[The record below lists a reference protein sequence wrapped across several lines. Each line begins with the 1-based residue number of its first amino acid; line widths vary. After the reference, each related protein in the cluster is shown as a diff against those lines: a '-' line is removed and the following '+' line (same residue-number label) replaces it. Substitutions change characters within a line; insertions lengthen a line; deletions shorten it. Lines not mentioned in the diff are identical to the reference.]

1 MMFQR
6 QLTSRFGWTAGACLL
21 LGSLAGACSASND
34 INMFGAGGSGG
45 NASGAQEGSG
55 NGSSNP
61 DDFTTSATGTG
72 SSAASGLGEGCAKSE
87 TKAEQVPLDMYV
99 MLDSS
104 GSMDEPAGT
113 STKWTEVT
121 KALGTFLKQPSAAGI
136 SVGIQYFPQLINA
149 EASCDA
155 TKYAKPAVEISLLPG
170 ASSKL
175 VTSIG
180 AHITGGGTPTSAAL
194 SGAIQHAKAWA
205 IAHPTHITID
215 VFATDGKPEGA
226 PGCDTNLDHINAIAA
241 AGKNGKPK
249 ILTYVIGVGDLKDVL
264 DGIAAA
270 GGTGQAFIV
279 EPGQNTGQ
287 KFLEA
292 MNQIRGAALACS
304 YVIPVPMSGTP
315 DFGSV
320 NVQYTPGAD
329 PSTPVIFPKVLDKTY
344 CEPGVD
350 AWYYDDNAAP
360 TQIILCDSTCT
371 ALTADKTGQVKVV
384 LGCGTVV
391 K

>member
-6 QLTSRFGWTAGACLL
+6 QLTSQFGWMAGACLL
-21 LGSLAGACSASND
+21 AGSLAGACSASND

-45 NASGAQEGSG
+45 SASGAQESAG
-55 NGSSNP
+55 NGSSSS
-61 DDFTTSATGTG
+61 DDFTTSGTGTG
-72 SSAASGLGEGCAKSE
+72 SSAGSGLGEGCAKTE
-87 TKAEQVPLDMYV
+87 TKAEQVPLDMYI
-99 MLDSS
+99 MLDKS
-104 GSMDEPAGT
+104 GSMDEAAGT
-113 STKWTEVT
+113 STKWKEVT

-136 SVGIQYFPQLINA
+136 SVGIQYFPQLISGT
-149 EASCDA
+149 ASCDA
-155 TKYAKPAVEISLLPG
+155 TKYVKAAVEISLLPG
-170 ASSKL
+170 AANTL
-175 VTSIG
+175 TTSIG
-180 AHITGGGTPTSAAL
+180 NQLPNGGTPTSAAL
-194 SGAIQHAKAWA
+194 SGAIQHAKTWA
-205 IAHPTHITID
+205 KAHPTHITVA
-215 VFATDGKPEGA
+215 VFATDGRPEDA

-241 AGKNGKPK
+241 AGASTTPK

-264 DGIAAA
+264 DGIAKA

-279 EPGQNTGQ
+279 DPGQNAGQ

-304 YVIPVPMSGTP
+304 YVIPVPTSGTP
-315 DFGSV
+315 DFGTV
-320 NVQYTPGAD
+320 NVQYTPGTD
-329 PSTPVIFPKVLDKTY
+329 PSTPVIFPKVEDKSY
-344 CEPGVD
+344 CEAGVD

-360 TQIILCDSTCT
+360 TQIILCDTTCT